1 MSKWA
6 KIYFRGGQ
14 QVSAGRVFE
23 EIAFGKNMIG
33 LRVPEFFDDGQVV
46 PDSGS
51 TFSINPDEVLYLEY
65 VSEQEVKTF
74 LSGIG
79 AEGEVSDVN
88 G

>member
-33 LRVPEFFDDGQVV
+33 LRVPEFLMTVKLYQIRAAH
-46 PDSGS
+46 SQS
-51 TFSINPDEVLYLEY
+51 TLMRFHTS
-65 VSEQEVKTF
+65 ST
-74 LSGIG
+74 S
-79 AEGEVSDVN
+79 VN
-88 G
+88 KRSKSF

>member
-6 KIYFRGGQ
+6 KVYFKGNQ

-23 EIAFGKNMIG
+23 EVAFGKNMIG
-33 LRVPEFFDDGQVV
+33 LRVPEFFEDGAVV
-46 PDSGS
+46 PDSGQ
-51 TFSINPDEVLYLEY
+51 TFSINPDEVSYLEY

-74 LSGIG
+74 LAGG
-79 AEGEVSDVN
+79 ELEEGVEHVN